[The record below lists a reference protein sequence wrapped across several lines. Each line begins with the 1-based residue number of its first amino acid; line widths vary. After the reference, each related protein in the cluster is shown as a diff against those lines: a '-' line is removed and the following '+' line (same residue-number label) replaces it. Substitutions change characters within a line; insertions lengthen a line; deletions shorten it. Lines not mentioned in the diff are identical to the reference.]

1 MANGHGGKRAGAGRP
16 PGARNIRSEETA
28 RQIQESGLTPLQFLM
43 DIVRD
48 EDAPRK
54 DRIECAKSAAPFCHA
69 RLSSIDMDLNTTKRS
84 LDDFEPAELIEIIK
98 DGKAA

>member
-48 EDAPRK
+48 DDAPRK
-54 DRIECAKSAAPFCHA
+54 ERIECARAAAPFCHA
-69 RLSSIDMDLNTTKRS
+69 KLSSIDMELNTTKRS
-84 LDDFEPAELIEIIK
+84 IEDYEPAELIEIINN
-98 DGKAA
+98 GKAA